1 MEGGGELFP
10 FDVRRSAFDVRCS
23 LKKMFDVI
31 NNVQQARVDKLQ
43 MFALLGLMLVGVAFI
58 YSATMIG
65 ETANALPLYDQLW
78 FRQIIWYALGIGCA
92 VALCFV
98 DYRTFSRFSFII
110 YWLTIVLLFAV
121 LVPGI
126 GSVRFGAR
134 RWFDLHVFQL
144 QPSEFAKLSF
154 ILAQAHFLSRP
165 PDELKLP
172 GNFWKS
178 IGLMML
184 PFVFILKEPDL
195 GSALVLIPTGLAMM
209 FVAGTPRRYL
219 FNLCGA
225 VGLLGILL
233 LADVLFAPQHL
244 RIPIQ
249 EYQRQRLL
257 VYFGTS
263 FASANATTE
272 DKAKAKLTELEK
284 SYQVRQALIAVGDG
298 GFWGLGWRQGKQT
311 ALQFLPPGA
320 AHNDFIFSV
329 IAEEKGFVGSV
340 AVLALYAV
348 VLFTGIRI
356 AGQARDRLGK
366 MIAVGVVTLI
376 FCHVFVN
383 IGMNIRI
390 VPVTGIPLP
399 LLSYGGSSVLGS
411 LIALGMLQNVYM
423 YRKVY

>member
-1 MEGGGELFP
+1 
-10 FDVRRSAFDVRCS
+10 
-23 LKKMFDVI
+23 MFDVI
-31 NNVQQARVDKLQ
+31 NNAQQSRVDKLQ
-43 MFALLGLMLVGVAFI
+43 LSALACLMLVGVAFV
-58 YSATMIG
+58 YSAT
-65 ETANALPLYDQLW
+65 TAGDSGVAVALLDQLW
-78 FRQIIWYALGIGCA
+78 FRQMVWYGLGIGVA
-92 VALCFV
+92 VALCLV
-98 DYRTFSRFSFII
+98 DYRTLSRFSFVI
-110 YWLTIVLLFAV
+110 YWLTILLLIAV
-121 LVPGI
+121 LIPHV

-134 RWFDLHVFQL
+134 RWFDLKVFQL
-144 QPSEFAKLSF
+144 QPSEFAKLAF

-165 PDELKLP
+165 PEELKLP

-184 PFVFILKEPDL
+184 PFVFIMKEPDL
-195 GSALVLIPTGLAMM
+195 GSALVLVPTGLAMM

-219 FNLCGA
+219 FQLCGA
-225 VGLLGILL
+225 VGLLGVLL
-233 LADVLFAPQHL
+233 VADVLFAPPQF
-244 RIPIQ
+244 RVPIQ

-257 VYFGTS
+257 VYFGAS
-263 FASANATTE
+263 FASKDASAAQQE
-272 DKAKAKLTELEK
+272 KDRRLEMEK

-298 GFWGLGWRQGKQT
+298 GFWGRGWREGKQT

-329 IAEEKGFVGSV
+329 IAEEKGFVGSL
-340 AVLALYAV
+340 AVLTLYAV

-376 FCHVFVN
+376 FSHVFIN

-399 LLSYGGSSVLGS
+399 LLSYGGSSVIGS
-411 LIALGMLQNVYM
+411 LIALGLLQNVYM

>member
-1 MEGGGELFP
+1 
-10 FDVRRSAFDVRCS
+10 
-23 LKKMFDVI
+23 MFDVI
-31 NNVQQARVDKLQ
+31 NNAQQSRVDKLQ
-43 MFALLGLMLVGVAFI
+43 LSALACLMLVGVAFV
-58 YSATMIG
+58 YSATRDTVGI
-65 ETANALPLYDQLW
+65 LPLYDQLW
-78 FRQIIWYALGIGCA
+78 LRQVVWYAIGLS
-92 VALCFV
+92 VAGGLCLV
-98 DYRTFSRFSFII
+98 DYRSLSRFSFVI
-110 YWLTIVLLFAV
+110 YWLTIVLLILV
-121 LVPGI
+121 LVPHV

-134 RWFDLHVFQL
+134 RWFDLKVFQL
-144 QPSEFAKLSF
+144 QPSEFAKLAF
-154 ILAQAHFLSRP
+154 ILAQANFLSRP
-165 PDELKLP
+165 PEELKLP

-184 PFVFILKEPDL
+184 PFVFIMKEPDL

-209 FVAGTPRRYL
+209 LVAGTPRRYL
-219 FNLCGA
+219 FKLCGG
-225 VGLLGILL
+225 VGLLGVLL
-233 LADVLFAPQHL
+233 VADVLFAPPHL

-263 FASANATTE
+263 FADSGASKE
-272 DKAKAKLTELEK
+272 EKDRMKDLQEQK

-298 GFWGLGWRQGKQT
+298 GFWGRGWREGKQT

-340 AVLALYAV
+340 GVLALYAV

-376 FCHVFVN
+376 FSHVFIN